1 MGRRLA
7 GGFLVGLGLVVA
19 SLAWIC
25 LSITRTVLDPDRS
38 AAIAEDVYRDPE
50 VRDQLRSSMADA
62 IDAAVPD
69 GVDVSRLDVV
79 DAADRAL
86 DDPAVEALLVDGLV
100 RAHQR
105 FLGDD
110 PNPDEPIVVD
120 GAALASA
127 TRRQLVSAQPE
138 LAGVVPE
145 IPSLAVT
152 LPTDSIPNAGGLR
165 DRLVAATAVLAA
177 LAAGLV
183 VAAFVV
189 TDNRAR
195 VLRRVGFWLIGAA
208 AFWVI
213 IGTALPSLAHLLLP
227 GQAAIIGAIWGVAA
241 GGMRQPSITAG
252 IAGVAALA
260 LSIVW
265 MAGSAVSR
273 RSRRRDAVRERSAR
287 AAEEPRYVSRPVS
300 VPADYH
306 APNPD
311 YVPPPPAPTPT
322 YVPPGEGVDATV
334 AAPSP
339 AVSRPAAPR
348 WVEGVGYVDDPDATR
363 Y

>member
-7 GGFLVGLGLVVA
+7 GGFLVGLGLIAA
-19 SLAWIC
+19 SLAWIS
-25 LSITRTVLDPDRS
+25 LSITRTILDPERS
-38 AAIAEDVYRDPE
+38 TAIAEDVYRDPE
-50 VRDQLRSSMADA
+50 VRDQLRNSMAGA
-62 IDAAVPD
+62 LDAAVPD
-69 GVDVSRLDVV
+69 GVDLNRLDVV

-86 DDPAVEALLVDGLV
+86 DDPAVEALLVDGLI

-127 TRRQLVSAQPE
+127 TRRQLVSSRPE

-145 IPSLAVT
+145 IPSMAVT
-152 LPTDSIPNAGGLR
+152 LPTDSLPNAGGLR
-165 DRLVAATAVLAA
+165 DRLVAATGLLAA
-177 LAAGLV
+177 VAAGLV

-195 VLRRVGFWLIGAA
+195 ILRRVGFWLIGAA

-252 IAGVAALA
+252 VAGVAALV
-260 LSIVW
+260 LSLVW

-273 RSRRRDAVRERSAR
+273 RSRRRDAARQRTAR
-287 AAEEPRYVSRPVS
+287 AAEEPRYVSRPVTA
-300 VPADYH
+300 PTGYQ

-339 AVSRPAAPR
+339 APTGSSAPR
-348 WVEGVGYVDDPDATR
+348 WVEGVGYVDDSDATR